1 MIVRLLLALLCLGV
15 ATSCVSRASMSKL
28 RTRAAIDLGCK
39 EDSLKGKEV
48 DARTYHVWGCS
59 KRATYVTACNYSPSK
74 SCTWV
79 LNSPVESYGVLA
91 ELERQE
97 QQQPQQVTIT
107 MARVPEDATIET
119 GRAKDGAQQLKL
131 FMRDARAGWL
141 LYFNVT
147 PAAADPALVIW
158 RLPKTHREQVC
169 EIKVVADGQRL
180 ETGPNTN
187 LTPRSDSLDYQ
198 STLPYASLMA
208 MARSNRV
215 VARVCELE
223 AVLTETQLAKLRELI
238 VRIQEAHAWN
248 EAKPAAQ
255 GTPTEL

>member
-1 MIVRLLLALLCLGV
+1 MIARLVFALVCLGGV
-15 ATSCVSRASMSKL
+15 SSCVPRDGVANL

-39 EDSLKGKEV
+39 ADSLKGKKI
-48 DARTYHVWGCS
+48 DPHTYHVWGCS
-59 KRATYVTACNYSPSK
+59 KRATYVTTCERVYSK

-79 LNSPVESYGVLA
+79 LNSPVESYGTLA

-97 QQQPQQVTIT
+97 QQQRQQVTIT
-107 MARVPEDATIET
+107 MARAPEDATIEP
-119 GRAKDGAQQLKL
+119 GRAKDGAEQLKL

-187 LTPRSDSLDYQ
+187 LTTRSSSIDYQ

-208 MARSNRV
+208 MARSTRV

-238 VRIQEAHAWN
+238 IRIQEAHAWN
-248 EAKPAAQ
+248 EATPGAPAA
-255 GTPTEL
+255 PTEL